1 MKGDCSIIDNFS
13 FRNESEKN
21 QRMEEGRS
29 YFENLKFKLVL
40 CERKEKQNQNNIFG
54 INDFEL

>member
-1 MKGDCSIIDNFS
+1 MKGDCSTIDNLS

-29 YFENLKFKLVL
+29 YFENLKAKLVS
-40 CERKEKQNQNNIFG
+40 CERKEKQNQNNISG
-54 INDFEL
+54 TNDFEL